1 MTNSP
6 NFRRNIG
13 RLATDRYDFEAHLEG
28 RNPDAGSSYVHGFR
42 HKASQVDVDFPSLVY
57 GNPTDV
63 EEALE
68 NIKGFIDTFSSIGQ
82 GFITIGD
89 GYNTW
94 HNADGN
100 INFDPAITSIDGPL
114 NAIFSTI
121 YSGTGILPAYE
132 RIKYGGIVVIKA
144 GTYIIK
150 NTINVPPGIVILGEG
165 YGTKLIN
172 ATGLS
177 IPAIGSAPI
186 YRSTFNV
193 SAATAAT
200 PIQITTSTSNDIVTG
215 ETVVISDVG
224 GVTGANGTFVVTVI
238 NDTNFTLNGSVGTG
252 SYTSGGTV
260 TFARPVFNI
269 LPDLNRSSND
279 EAVDPNTF
287 VFSRASKFMNLVIS
301 DNFVE
306 NTILGDVYYR
316 LPQNRDDDTPL
327 IKQSMG
333 SNLELQNVY
342 LLGKIN
348 FSSGTAVSVATSH
361 AVQLDTTVGINDGT
375 ILKIN
380 NCFIDGF
387 SQPIDFP
394 SIGGT
399 NDYLEVCDNKIRAH
413 GYLNADGTTAAN
425 NSIISMN
432 DNNAIVTSNYL
443 YGNHALCKTVVYID
457 AVLSAPVLQSISK
470 IIIAGNDLA
479 INKTSASAVTPTT
492 VSLNAGI
499 TTTILTRATIL
510 AYGNTFQ
517 DTTGFLVEDA
527 SGTLFSATK
536 LITTLPVSVKHK
548 IVTVSTSTYTV
559 DGSSPDYMLFVDT
572 SSTAITI
579 TLPAHDAGRK
589 IIIKDIGFNAS
600 VNNITLARAGS
611 TGSIDDY
618 AGNRIIATNGASWTL
633 ISNGTNWYIV

>member
-1 MTNSP
+1 MTTP
-6 NFRRNIG
+6 NFRKGVG

-42 HKASQVDVDFPSLVY
+42 HTASQIDVDNPSLVY
-57 GNPTDV
+57 GNPDDV

-68 NIKGFIDTFSSIGQ
+68 NITDFISLFSSIGQ
-82 GFITIGD
+82 GFITVGD
-89 GYNTW
+89 GYDTW

-100 INFDPAITSIDGPL
+100 INFDPAIQSIDRVL
-114 NAIFSTI
+114 NEIFSTI
-121 YSGTGILPAYE
+121 YSGSGILPAYE

-144 GTYIIK
+144 GTYIVK

-165 YGTKLIN
+165 YGTKIIN

-177 IPAIGSAPI
+177 IPSIGSAPI

-193 SAATAAT
+193 STATAAT
-200 PIQITTSTSNDIVTG
+200 PIQVTTTTSNDVVTG
-215 ETVVISDVG
+215 ETVVISDIN

-252 SYTSGGTV
+252 AYINGGTV

-269 LPDLNRSSND
+269 LPDLNRSTND
-279 EAVDPNTF
+279 EAIDPNVF
-287 VFSRASKFMNLVIS
+287 AFSRASKFMNLVIA

-306 NTILGDVYYR
+306 NTILGDVFYR
-316 LPQNRDDDTPL
+316 LPQNRDDDIPL
-327 IKQSMG
+327 IRQSVG
-333 SNLELQNVY
+333 SSLELQNVY
-342 LLGKIN
+342 MLGRVN
-348 FSSGTAVSVATSH
+348 FSAGTVVSIATSH
-361 AVQLDTTVGINDGT
+361 AVQLDTAAGLNDGT

-380 NCFIDGF
+380 NCVIDGF
-387 SQPIDFP
+387 SQPIDFA

-399 NDYLEVCDNKIRAH
+399 NDYLEVSDSKIRAH
-413 GYLNADGTTAAN
+413 GYLNADGATAAN
-425 NSIISMN
+425 NCIISMN

-470 IIIAGNDLA
+470 IVIAGNDLA
-479 INKTSASAVTPTT
+479 INKTGAAAITPTT
-492 VSLNAGI
+492 LSLNAGI
-499 TTTILTRATIL
+499 TTTILTRATVL

-517 DTTGFLVEDA
+517 DTTGFIIEDA

-536 LITTLPVSVKHK
+536 LVTTLPVGVKHK
-548 IVTVSTSTYTV
+548 VVTVTTSTYTV
-559 DGSSPDYMLFVDT
+559 DGTSPDYMLFVDT
-572 SSTAITI
+572 TDTAITI
-579 TLPAHDAGRK
+579 TLPAHNSGRK
-589 IIIKDIGFNAS
+589 IVIKDIGFNAS
-600 VNNITLARAGS
+600 FNNITLARSGG

-633 ISNGTNWYIV
+633 ISNGTNWYII